1 MTNKLSSILA
11 KSIGVKP
18 VDKYGQTEP
27 KLTNTSVEG
36 IWSVEYCRQH
46 PEQAAQAIETLQWM
60 AHNHDQQDQSVANIL
75 KSIASE
81 LMEVQKIVR
90 L

>member
-11 KSIGVKP
+11 KSIGVRP
-18 VDKYGQTEP
+18 VAKYGQTEP

-46 PEQAAQAIETLQWM
+46 PEKAAQAIKTLQ
-60 AHNHDQQDQSVANIL
+60 VALDDVELELCQIL
-75 KSIASE
+75 EITG
-81 LMEVQKIVR
+81 Q
-90 L
+90 